1 MPTLLSLPVE
11 TIDLIAFYVACPT
24 RDGLH
29 SSLLPFILTCRAI
42 GIYLHES
49 NAVFRQIF
57 IFKYSYGAVSRRAF
71 ELTSRDLKH
80 QLCWYRK
87 TLRFILERRGLDG
100 ERELRNTYDVDVS
113 DVLWVMYFMCLDDDG
128 YNLRQLTAVGAYE
141 WIHDFVTLRLYDGAN
156 ENGGWPLD
164 NCVNALALWIFW
176 RLSTKVRMLSDTDE
190 TSDRIIQLIL
200 PFVTVPFRYASA
212 FAPPNHFVLP
222 LQSNTY
228 DFSNLPSRIPFR
240 TRSAHFLSVPT
251 PHGPYPVY
259 LSPSRVWSQVHFSR
273 RISLTCPL
281 VTTAAK
287 LLFFSRR
294 ELYPYGMNYSLPRNR
309 SEAVARGLS
318 GQIGPTQ
325 EDIHEMNL
333 HRLGGPD
340 GKYGGTKLPTVA
352 LDSSGEVS
360 DISKAYDPEWYR
372 LRLCKNAWA
381 DDLGDDDEIWRRA
394 KLGKGMRVKTADH
407 EVRELRFRQAEMYV
421 LGSLTGLWAGRMAI
435 PGEHQLLQLLIPNQN
450 NDQQNT
456 PQNDNPVPLPQGFSE
471 DYLGL
476 ISAPLYMHL
485 REHVS
490 YAGGD
495 IVPTGAKG
503 LVPSRYEDAEE
514 EEEDMDEDDADS
526 LCDVEVASESELE
539 DYDMPIDE
547 DQDRPEIDRQHLLN
561 EFDQGMR
568 NAYFPEGVTFRDTV
582 DGNGIRVTARGQEYV
597 YENWNG
603 SELESKTKTKG
614 RFHDRET
621 CVGCAMREKQER
633 QRREAGADAAE
644 NDEDASLDNV
654 PLPPCTGVQDVI
666 ITGKTDDRHGQ
677 AWNHYTYYGRVRRW
691 DGMIGILRVAVNALF
706 CFPFC
711 GFSCCVF
718 LLQHNRPLG
727 NLFFYGYIVGGK
739 NFVGNWRITH
749 EDPGMPAWE
758 GPFTLSKVTE
768 GNA

>member
-1 MPTLLSLPVE
+1 MPSLLSLPVE

-24 RDGLH
+24 RDGLP
-29 SSLLPFILTCRAI
+29 SSLLPFILTCRDI
-42 GIYLHES
+42 GLYLHES
-49 NAVFRQIF
+49 SAVFRQIF
-57 IFKYSYGAVSRRAF
+57 TFKFSYGAVSRRAF
-71 ELTSRDLKH
+71 ELTSQDLKH

-87 TLRFILERRGLDG
+87 TLQFILERRGLDG
-100 ERELRNTYDVDVS
+100 ERTLRNTYDVDVS
-113 DVLWVMYFMCLDDDG
+113 DVLWAVYFMCLDDDG

-141 WIHDFVTLRLYDGAN
+141 WIHDFVTLRLYDGAS
-156 ENGGWPLD
+156 ETGGWPLD

-176 RLSTKVRMLSDTDE
+176 RLSTKVRLLTETEE
-190 TSDRIIQLIL
+190 TSERIIQLIL

-222 LQSNTY
+222 LQSNAY
-228 DFSNLPSRIPFR
+228 DFSNLSSRIPFR
-240 TRSAHFLSVPT
+240 TRTAHFLSVPT

-259 LSPSRVWSQVHFSR
+259 RSPSRVWSQVHFSR

-309 SEAVARGLS
+309 SEAIARGL
-318 GQIGPTQ
+318 GGHIGPTQ

-340 GKYGGTKLPTVA
+340 GKYGGTKLPAVA
-352 LDSSGEVS
+352 PDSSDEVS
-360 DISKAYDPEWYR
+360 DISRAYDSEWYR
-372 LRLCKNAWA
+372 LRLCTNAWA

-394 KLGKGMRVKTADH
+394 QLGKGMRM
-407 EVRELRFRQAEMYV
+407 FV
-421 LGSLTGLWAGRMAI
+421 LGSLTGLWAGRMA
-435 PGEHQLLQLLIPNQN
+435 LLIPNQN
-450 NDQQNT
+450 NGQQNPT
-456 PQNDNPVPLPQGFSE
+456 QNDNPVPLPQGFSE

-476 ISAPLYMHL
+476 TSAPVYMRL

-495 IVPTGAKG
+495 IIPTGAKG
-503 LVPSRYEDAEE
+503 P
-514 EEEDMDEDDADS
+514 
-526 LCDVEVASESELE
+526 
-539 DYDMPIDE
+539 
-547 DQDRPEIDRQHLLN
+547 QHLLD

-568 NAYFPEGVTFRDTV
+568 NAYFPQDVAFQETI
-582 DGNGIRVTARGQEYV
+582 DGHGIRVTARGQEYV

-603 SELESKTKTKG
+603 SESKTKIKG

-633 QRREAGADAAE
+633 KRRDADADAVA
-644 NDEDASLDNV
+644 NDEDAPLDSV

-691 DGMIGILRVAVNALF
+691 DGMIGILRIAVSF
-706 CFPFC
+706 
-711 GFSCCVF
+711 
-718 LLQHNRPLG
+718 RDRRLG
-727 NLFFYGYIVGGK
+727 NLFFFGYLVDGK

-749 EDPGMPAWE
+749 EDPGMPAWA

>member
-1 MPTLLSLPVE
+1 MPSLLSLPVE

-24 RDGLH
+24 RDGLP

-42 GIYLHES
+42 GNYLHES
-49 NAVFRQIF
+49 HAVYRQIF
-57 IFKYSYGAVSRRAF
+57 IYKYSYGAVSRRAF

-80 QLCWYRK
+80 QLCCYRK

-100 ERELRNTYDVDVS
+100 EHELRSTYDVDVS
-113 DVLWVMYFMCLDDDG
+113 DVLWIVYFMCLDDDG

-141 WIHDFVTLRLYDGAN
+141 WIHDFVTLRLYDGASD
-156 ENGGWPLD
+156 NGGWPLD
-164 NCVNALALWIFW
+164 NYVNALALWIFW
-176 RLSTKVRMLSDTDE
+176 RLSTKLSLLSETDE
-190 TSDRIIQLIL
+190 MSEHIIQLIL

-222 LQSNTY
+222 LHSKAYN
-228 DFSNLPSRIPFR
+228 FSSTSSRVPSR
-240 TRSAHFLSVPT
+240 TRAHFLSVTT

-273 RISLTCPL
+273 CISLTCPL

-294 ELYPYGMNYSLPRNR
+294 ELYPFGMNYSLPRNR
-309 SEAVARGLS
+309 SEAIARGLG
-318 GQIGPTQ
+318 GQITPTQ
-325 EDIHEMNL
+325 EDIEEMNL

-352 LDSSGEVS
+352 PDSSDEVP
-360 DISKAYDPEWYR
+360 DISKAYDSEWYR
-372 LRLCKNAWA
+372 LRLCTDAWA
-381 DDLGDDDEIWRRA
+381 DDLGDDDETWRRA
-394 KLGKGMRVKTADH
+394 KLDKRMRVKTAAH

-435 PGEHQLLQLLIPNQN
+435 PGEHQLLQLLIANQN
-450 NDQQNT
+450 IAQQ

-476 ISAPLYMHL
+476 ISAPVYMRL

-495 IVPTGAKG
+495 IIPINAEG
-503 LVPSRYEDAEE
+503 LVPLCYEDAEE
-514 EEEDMDEDDADS
+514 EEDNMDEDDAES
-526 LCDVEVASESELE
+526 LYDVEMASESELE
-539 DYDMPIDE
+539 DDDIPVDE
-547 DQDRPEIDRQHLLN
+547 EQDRPEIDGQYLLD

-568 NAYFPEGVTFRDTV
+568 NAYFPEGVAFQDTA
-582 DGNGIRVTARGQEYV
+582 DGNGIRVTAREQEYV

-603 SELESKTKTKG
+603 SESKTKTKG

-621 CVGCAMREKQER
+621 CMGCAMREKQAR
-633 QRREAGADAAE
+633 KRREAGADAAV
-644 NDEDASLDNV
+644 NDEDAPLDNV
-654 PLPPCTGVQDVI
+654 PFPPCTGVQDVI

-691 DGMIGILRVAVNALF
+691 DGMIGILRVA
-706 CFPFC
+706 
-711 GFSCCVF
+711 
-718 LLQHNRPLG
+718 RDRRLG
-727 NLFFYGYIVGGK
+727 NLFFYGYIVDGK

-768 GNA
+768 NNA